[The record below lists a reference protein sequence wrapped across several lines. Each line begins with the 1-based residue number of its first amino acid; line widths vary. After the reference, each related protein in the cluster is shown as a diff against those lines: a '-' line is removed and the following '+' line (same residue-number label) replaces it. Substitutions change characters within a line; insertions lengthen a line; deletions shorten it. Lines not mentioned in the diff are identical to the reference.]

1 MRKGTLI
8 AVRSIHLAVWVVLL
22 AAIAPSASAA
32 GYEVGVG
39 KADLSWHVGAEQP
52 QSGAFTFE
60 GLHSR
65 LWAKAVVVKPPGG
78 EPFAFV
84 RTDTLLITGDLY
96 EGVAMRVAQTTGIAR
111 ERLLI
116 AATHTHTANNGL
128 YPHAVHSALYRS
140 FDPREREFLAD
151 RIAEAITAAFQAA
164 RPATLAA
171 GSGSVAFTSFNRRYT
186 DREARREPP
195 YANHPSRLD
204 PEVGVIRFDDARTKK
219 PLAVVMNHGVHPV
232 VTIDEPLLSSDLVGF
247 AERELEKSLPGA
259 MGIWFTGAQGDQ
271 DPVHVRFGYD
281 EAEWAGGVLG
291 REAGRVARR
300 LRTRPIT
307 SARVADKVIPLPEE
321 GGPQPSLGVEGSG
334 RVPVPAPAPMA
345 VPSSVRLQVI
355 ELGAEGSGETALM
368 TWPGEP
374 IRDLGVALKK
384 AVRELGFERSY
395 VLGLANDWAGYW
407 LTPDEYDREMYE
419 WTLTFYGRESALYVQ
434 RHVLDLARS
443 LAEGSAIEQ
452 VPLPPKALADQEATR
467 MSAQAGVAPA
477 EAPPADPEPL
487 ITDEPDGVTRTQI
500 ARIDWVG
507 GSPRVARD
515 WFPQVFVERRNGLGW
530 RTEAREGR
538 GELLLAHEG
547 DSAWSA
553 RWQPLRRTPAGVYR
567 IRIEGTRQTAAGP
580 ADYRLVS
587 KEFRVRICRCIIPGR
602 LKARYRAGAWRLSV
616 SATYVAPPAAGF
628 RLMQTRVE
636 TGRAIVQ
643 VMRDGR
649 KVKRLRLRYR
659 RQKAI
664 LRRKV
669 SVQNV
674 DGRRLPVTTRE
685 PIVKGPFAG
694 KFRGPRGKRD
704 EFVFRLLSLR
714 DAYGNR

>member
-1 MRKGTLI
+1 MR
-8 AVRSIHLAVWVVLL
+8 SFHLAVGVVLL
-22 AAIAPSASAA
+22 AALAPPASAA

-52 QSGAFTFE
+52 QAGALTFE

-65 LWAKAVVVKPPGG
+65 LWAKAVVVRPPEG

-96 EGVAMRVAQTTGIAR
+96 EGVAQRVAATTGIAR

-151 RIAEAITAAFQAA
+151 RIAQAITVAFEAA

-171 GSGSVAFTSFNRRYT
+171 GSGSVPFTTFNRRYT

-195 YANHPSRLD
+195 YANDPRRLD
-204 PEVGVIRFDDARTKK
+204 PEVGVMRFDDARTGK
-219 PLAVVMNHGVHPV
+219 PIAVVMNHGIHPV

-247 AERELEKSLPGA
+247 AERELEKSVPGA

-271 DPVHVRFGYD
+271 DPIHVRYGYD

-307 SARVADKVIPLPEE
+307 SARVAEKVIPLPGE
-321 GGPQPSLGVEGSG
+321 GGAQPSLGVEGAG
-334 RVPVPAPAPMA
+334 RVPVPVPAPIG

-355 ELGAEGSGETALM
+355 ELGAEGNGETALM
-368 TWPGEP
+368 SWPGEP

-384 AVRELGFERSY
+384 AARELGFERAY

-407 LTPDEYDREMYE
+407 LTPEEYDRELYE
-419 WTLTFYGRESALYVQ
+419 WTLMFYGRESALYVQ
-434 RHVLDLARS
+434 RHVLDLARA
-443 LAEGSAIEQ
+443 LAEGSDIEQ
-452 VPLPPKALADQEATR
+452 VPLPPKAIADREATR
-467 MSAQAGVAPA
+467 MSAATGVAPA
-477 EAPPADPEPL
+477 EAPPPDPEPL
-487 ITDEPDGVTRTQI
+487 ITDEPDTVARAAIT
-500 ARIDWVG
+500 RIDWVG

-515 WFPQVFVERRNGLGW
+515 WFPQVFVERRHGLAW
-530 RTEAREGR
+530 RTAAREGT
-538 GELLLAHEG
+538 GELLLVHEG
-547 DSAWSA
+547 RSAWSA
-553 RWQPLRRTPAGVYR
+553 RWQPLRRTPVGAYR
-567 IRIEGTRQTAAGP
+567 IRVEGVRQAAAGP
-580 ADYRLVS
+580 EGYELVS
-587 KEFRVRICRCIIPGR
+587 KTFRVRICRCVIPGR
-602 LKARYRAGAWRLSV
+602 LRASHRRGAWRLSV
-616 SATYVAPPAAGF
+616 PGTYFATPRDSF
-628 RLMQTRVE
+628 RLMPTRVE
-636 TGRAIVQ
+636 TGRAVVQ
-643 VMRDGR
+643 VLRDAR
-649 KVKRLRLRYR
+649 KVRRLRLRYR
-659 RQKAI
+659 RRQAT

-669 SVQNV
+669 SVLNL
-674 DGRRLPVTTRE
+674 DGRRLPITTRE
-685 PIVKGPFAG
+685 PIQKGPFVG
-694 KFRGPRGKRD
+694 RFRAPRGKPA

-714 DAYGNR
+714 DRYGNR